1 MAKKS
6 PPAAPPPALF
16 EGDHPTPS
24 RIDLVESSGPVSP
37 PHQFYT
43 RLVVEAEG
51 DALSLVI
58 DDERGWEG
66 GAFRQKI
73 RRREVMPRADYEA
86 LWSDLLALDAL
97 ALGADLIGA
106 EGRRMVG
113 VAFNHLLLRL
123 GDREAR
129 IDYRL
134 RDLSRS
140 KFAPQA
146 RVVER
151 VRRLLP
157 GD

>member
-6 PPAAPPPALF
+6 PPPAPPPALF

-24 RIDLVESSGPVSP
+24 RIELVESSGPVSP
-37 PHQFYT
+37 SYQFHS
-43 RLVVEAEG
+43 RIVVEAEG
-51 DALSLVI
+51 GALALSL
-58 DDERGWEG
+58 DDERGWEDG
-66 GAFRQKI
+66 EFRQKLH
-73 RRREVMPRADYEA
+73 RREAMPRADYEA
-86 LWSDLLALDAL
+86 LWTDLLALDAL

-106 EGRRMVG
+106 EGRRKVG
-113 VAFNHLLLRL
+113 VAFNHLTLRL

-129 IDYRL
+129 IDYR
-134 RDLSRS
+134 RSDLSRS

-157 GD
+157 GE

>member
-16 EGDHPTPS
+16 EGDHPLPS
-24 RIDLVESSGPVSP
+24 RIELVESSGPVSP
-37 PHQFYT
+37 THQFHT
-43 RLVVEAEG
+43 RIVVEAEG
-51 DALSLVI
+51 DALSLVLN
-58 DDERGWEG
+58 DERGWEDG
-66 GAFRQKI
+66 EFRQQTH
-73 RRREVMPRADYEA
+73 RHEAMPRADYEA

-129 IDYRL
+129 IDYRR

-157 GD
+157 GG